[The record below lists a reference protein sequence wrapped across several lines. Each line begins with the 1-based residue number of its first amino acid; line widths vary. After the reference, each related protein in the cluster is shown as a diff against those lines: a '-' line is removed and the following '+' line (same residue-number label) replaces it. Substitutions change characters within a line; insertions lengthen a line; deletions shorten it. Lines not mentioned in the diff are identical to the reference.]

1 MSRSAVGID
10 LGTFHTVAVEASL
23 GQLSFPSRSVPSIAI
38 EIGKTPIVGV
48 DAMRQ
53 LDLPQPLMLAPKMKL
68 RDPDSRTDLV
78 QIVLRKLVD
87 QSLQDLSP
95 RSRRNAVLTV
105 PPGWGRAECELIKDA
120 VSLLDIETS
129 FLHEPVA
136 VLAAVRALA
145 LREECNSIA
154 AGQLSAAR
162 RVLVCDWGAGTVD
175 IALVEITAAK
185 GRLEFRCIGEDTR
198 LGHGGTDIALDV
210 VRSVEPALLSSQL
223 DKLAY
228 QLQTAWQQKSGGPF
242 DSETYARATSRRRD
256 AAAKAIAESMV
267 TLVQQSAS
275 GALGDLLLM
284 LYGGPLE
291 SAELKQS
298 LISEIQSS
306 MSLDTDRILAVDSR
320 FVAQF
325 VSLPNIRRDC
335 LVALGASLFGQSGET
350 LPEFEYVVTL
360 KDSFGKPASEVRL
373 IRGKNLHGVQ
383 VVSPPFT
390 GVDYFVDVS
399 QVSNSGGVRRETS
412 VRGELKLHVRKGAV
426 ILYKI
431 AEAGVGFA
439 RIEASEAQDLPAP
452 ELFSDSRVES
462 LLMPEKS
469 TRFTVDL

>member
-23 GQLSFPSRSVPSIAI
+23 GELNFPLRSVPSIAM
-38 EIGKTPIVGV
+38 EVGKTLIVGV
-48 DAMRQ
+48 DALRQ

-95 RSRRNAVLTV
+95 NNRRNAVLTV
-105 PPGWGRAECELIKDA
+105 PPGWGRAECEVISAA
-120 VSLLDIETS
+120 VSLLDMETV

-136 VLAAVRALA
+136 VLTAVRALA
-145 LREECNSIA
+145 LREECDPIIS
-154 AGQLSAAR
+154 GQLSAAR

-175 IALVEITAAK
+175 IALVEINVAK
-185 GRLEFRCIGEDTR
+185 GRLEFRCVGEVTR
-198 LGHGGTDIALDV
+198 IGHGGTDIALDV
-210 VRSVEPALLSSQL
+210 VRSVEPGLASNEL

-228 QLQTAWQQKSGGPF
+228 QLQTFWQQKIGGPF
-242 DSETYARATSRRRD
+242 ASETYARATASRRG
-256 AAAKAIAESMV
+256 AAARAIAESMV
-267 TLVQQSAS
+267 NLVQKSES
-275 GALGDLLLM
+275 CEPRDLLLM

-291 SAELKQS
+291 SAELKQY
-298 LISEIQSS
+298 LISEIQSA
-306 MSLDTDRILAVDSR
+306 MSLDADHVLAVDSR

-335 LVALGASLFGQSGET
+335 LVAMGASLFGQSGET

-373 IRGKNLHGVQ
+373 IRGKNLHGIQ

-399 QVSNSGGVRRETS
+399 QVSNSGGTRRETS

-426 ILYKI
+426 VLYKI

-439 RIEASEAQDLPAP
+439 RIEACEVQDLPAP
-452 ELFSDSRVES
+452 ELFSDSRIES

>member
-23 GQLSFPSRSVPSIAI
+23 GEIKFPSRSVPSIAI
-38 EIGKTPIVGV
+38 EVGKTLIVGV
-48 DAMRQ
+48 DALRQ

-68 RDPDSRTDLV
+68 RDPGSRTDLV
-78 QIVLRKLVD
+78 QTVLRKLVD
-87 QSLQDLSP
+87 QSLLDLAP

-105 PPGWGRAECELIKDA
+105 PPAWGRAECDVIKAA
-120 VSLLDIETS
+120 VSLLDVETS
-129 FLHEPVA
+129 FLHEPIA

-145 LREECNSIA
+145 LREECDPVA

-175 IALVEITAAK
+175 IALVEIIATK
-185 GRLEFRCIGEDTR
+185 GRLEFRCVGEVTR
-198 LGHGGTDIALDV
+198 IGHGGTDIALDV
-210 VRSVEPALLSSQL
+210 VRSVEPGLLPSQS

-228 QLQTAWQQKSGGPF
+228 QLQAAWQQKTGGSF
-242 DSETYARATSRRRD
+242 TSETYSRATSSRRD
-256 AAAKAIAESMV
+256 AAAKVIAESMV
-267 TLVQQSAS
+267 TLVQESES
-275 GALGDLLLM
+275 GELRDLLLM

-291 SAELKQS
+291 SAELRQS
-298 LISEIQSS
+298 LVSEIRNS
-306 MSLDTDRILAVDSR
+306 MGLDADRILAVDSR

-325 VSLPNIRRDC
+325 ESLPNIRRDC
-335 LVALGASLFGQSGET
+335 LVAMGASLFGQSGES

-399 QVSNSGGVRRETS
+399 QVSNSGGTRRETS

-426 ILYKI
+426 VLYKI

-439 RIEASEAQDLPAP
+439 RIEACEAQDLPAP